1 MKLAIQMAVA
11 AASLSLIGAGS
22 AKADVIL
29 NYTFGPGTYF
39 DYVGGSSN
47 AVTGSFTYDAT
58 TQTLSSVNYNR
69 GGDVFTVGSVYGP
82 GNINGPSPTEL
93 YFGDTTTNDYDAYQF
108 QAPLANGGTDTI
120 GSGTHPAI
128 PISAGG
134 TITSSFVSA
143 APEPASWALMMLGVG
158 LIGIMMRSRPV
169 RAPRISRFGT

>member
-11 AASLSLIGAGS
+11 AASLSLIAASG
-22 AKADVIL
+22 AKADVII
-29 NYTFGPGTYF
+29 NYTFGAGTYF
-39 DYVGGSSN
+39 DFAGGSSN

-58 TQTLSSVNYNR
+58 TKSLSNVNYNR

-93 YFGDTTTNDYDAYQF
+93 YFGDTTTSDYDAYQF

-128 PISAGG
+128 PINAGG
-134 TITSSFVSA
+134 TITSSFASA
-143 APEPASWALMMLGVG
+143 APEPASWVLMMLGVG
-158 LIGIMMRSRPV
+158 LIGIMMRSRPA
-169 RAPRISRFGT
+169 RALRMNRLGA